1 LNSIDLKMTFYAV
14 TPVATQKQL
23 RQFGWMVGTV
33 LILIGGW
40 QLYRQIHPTARIVL
54 WSVGGFL
61 VLSGLLTPK
70 ILAPGYKIWMRLAT
84 VLGWINTRILL
95 GLIFYLIFTPVG
107 LVMRL
112 SGRDPLTQ
120 RIDRAADS
128 YWVDRSPIL
137 LENQD
142 QRVNKISILA
152 EFWYFLKVRKK
163 FWLMPIFVIL
173 VLLGILLVFAQTSP
187 LAPFIYTLF

>member
-1 LNSIDLKMTFYAV
+1 MTFYAV
-14 TPVATQKQL
+14 TPAATQKQL

-33 LILIGGW
+33 LILVGGW

-61 VLSGLLTPK
+61 VLNGLLTPK

-120 RIDRAADS
+120 RIDRTADS